1 MELKGKVI
9 NFLGDSIT
17 EGVGVN
23 DIKNRYDNRL
33 KEILGLEKVNN
44 YGIGGTRIAHQSN
57 PSDNPRFDM
66 CFCSR
71 AYDMDKSAD
80 VIVVYGG
87 VNDYMHGDAPFGVMT
102 DSTPETFCGGVDFL
116 MRFLKSEYKNS
127 VIVFMT
133 PAHENYGDINELKP
147 SPHPW
152 KLPDAKPLKDY
163 RDVIIKKGEQYGI
176 YVLDLSENLAIDPN
190 CEEQKK
196 KYTADGLHFNDNGHA
211 VIAEVLANYLR
222 NI

>member
-1 MELKGKVI
+1 MELKGKII

-23 DIKNRYDNRL
+23 DIENRYDNRL
-33 KEILGLEKVNN
+33 KAILGLKKVNN
-44 YGIGGTRIAHQSN
+44 YGVSGTMIAPQIN
-57 PSDNPRFDM
+57 PGDPPKPDM
-66 CFCSR
+66 CFCTR
-71 AYDMDKSAD
+71 ACDMDKSAD
-80 VIVVYGG
+80 VIIVFGG

-116 MRFLKSEYKNS
+116 MRFLKSGYKNS

-176 YVLDLSENLAIDPN
+176 YVLDLSENLGIDPN

-211 VIAEVLANYLR
+211 VIAEVLANYLKSL
-222 NI
+222 